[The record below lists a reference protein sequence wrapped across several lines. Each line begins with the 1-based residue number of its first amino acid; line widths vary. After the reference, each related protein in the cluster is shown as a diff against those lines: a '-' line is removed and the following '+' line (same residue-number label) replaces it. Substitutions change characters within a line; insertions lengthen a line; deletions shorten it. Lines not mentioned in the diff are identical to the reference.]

1 MGQGR
6 KNPLLNFDSNLL
18 PDSGPPGPDQGSG
31 PVSLEFLLDALEA
44 FEPSWAT
51 LPSPLPLFLSDA
63 EKGLAETL
71 GAGSD
76 DG

>member
-31 PVSLEFLLDALEA
+31 PVNLEFLLDALEA

-51 LPSPLPLFLSDA
+51 LPSPLPLFLA
-63 EKGLAETL
+63 ESRDGLTKVLET
-71 GAGSD
+71 GHG
-76 DG
+76 